1 MANNPLNGVPF
12 GKEKTKAERLA
23 RAAWDL
29 EQASKIRSSKKP
41 VGWEHLVAAHEQ
53 TARAYEAL
61 ARETDGGLTA
71 STGRRSHST
80 KQSLTKIPSFKIST
94 KAPVAMTAAEIN
106 KELDKLNAQDS
117 TLGDLMIEGGRGH
130 ERPSEYHRM
139 TDPLSMELRKN
150 SNRRQDLRIEISVRY
165 GPNPPSRLPTGRGF
179 GPRSKTQSP
188 TRGGMGFGK
197 RFGGD

>member
-1 MANNPLNGVPF
+1 MANNPINDVPF

-23 RAAWDL
+23 RATWEL
-29 EQASKIRSSKKP
+29 EQASKLRDSRKP
-41 VGWEHLVAAHEQ
+41 VGWEHLVEAHER

-61 ARETDGGLTA
+61 AREQSA
-71 STGRRSHST
+71 SASMGAPPPA
-80 KQSLTKIPSFKIST
+80 KKIPSFKIST

-106 KELDKLNAQDS
+106 KELDKLDAQDS
-117 TLGDLMIEGGRGH
+117 ILGDLMIEGGRGH

-150 SNRRQDLRIEISVRY
+150 SDRRQDLRIEIEMRY

-197 RFGGD
+197 RYGGD